1 MHDEPEQEKL
11 IEITE
16 LSKGQRRVL
25 GVLLEKAFTTPEYYP
40 LTLKAVVTGS
50 NQKSNRMPVMTMTE
64 EDAEEFAEQLREMGL
79 LAVVHTE
86 TGRSERYRHYM
97 RRRTPMTEA
106 QLAIM
111 TELLLRGRQSIGDL
125 RSRIKRMVEVES
137 LPELRREL
145 NTLIDMGHVRAN
157 ADLERRSVE
166 IDHNWYRTNENI
178 DPMPTLP
185 AAAVAPAATPRV
197 AAPNSPVSSTPAAP
211 SASNELVQR
220 IEKLESTCE
229 KLTATNQELE
239 QQLEDMTRELTRLEN
254 AFDDL
259 RQDLGG

>member
-1 MHDEPEQEKL
+1 MHEQPEEEQQVD
-11 IEITE
+11 ITE

-40 LTLKAVVTGS
+40 LTLKAIVTGA
-50 NQKSNRMPVMTMTE
+50 NQKSNRMPVMNLTE
-64 EDAEEFAEQLREMGL
+64 EDAEDIAEQLREMGL

-86 TGRSERYRHYM
+86 SGRSERYRHYM
-97 RRRTPMTEA
+97 RRVTPLNEP

-137 LPELRREL
+137 LPELRKEL
-145 NTLIDMGHVRAN
+145 GILMEMGYVRSN
-157 ADLERRSVE
+157 ADLERRGVE
-166 IDHNWYRTNENI
+166 IDHNWYRSNENVE
-178 DPMPTLP
+178 PMPTMSAAPQP
-185 AAAVAPAATPRV
+185 AASA
-197 AAPNSPVSSTPAAP
+197 SPVSSPAPQAP
-211 SASNELVQR
+211 AASNELIQR
-220 IEKLESTCE
+220 IEKLETTCE
-229 KLTATNQELE
+229 ELSTRNQELE
-239 QQLEDMTRELTRLEN
+239 QQVEDMTRELTRIEN